1 MLLKETF
8 FGRLSWQID
17 GGKMETVTDSLSL
30 GPKITVEGDCSHEIK
45 RCLLH
50 LRKPMTNLV
59 LVCACLVAQPCLTLC
74 NPRDWSLPASSVPGD
89 SLGKNTGVGCY
100 AFLQGNLPNPE
111 IKPGSPALQA
121 DSVLS
126 EPPGKPKVRPQNW

>member
-74 NPRDWSLPASSVPGD
+74 NPRDWSLPGSSVHGISQARMLEWVAISASRVSPPTQE
-89 SLGKNTGVGCY
+89 L
-100 AFLQGNLPNPE
+100 NPH
-111 IKPGSPALQA
+111 L
-121 DSVLS
+121 LH
-126 EPPGKPKVRPQNW
+126 